1 MYAESITH
9 VWRNLGISDARQDF
23 FGILLLDCLKN
34 NYECHFSRSLVCIKD
49 WVPPKLYDWS
59 GSNETN
65 LFSNL
70 EELTQTHTLIVSR
83 KKPNSLLL
91 FLITPTNQIEPRS
104 KLNGKNPFQT
114 GLSSTRRNLFLGNL
128 RRQVD
133 VGYCTVVIRELG
145 SISSTMA
152 KLWTLKMAFSLAR
165 QLNLEN
171 INLELDAEVLVYM
184 LFSLSSVNLMSETLL
199 TDFRNL
205 MRSLLTAQW
214 LIFIGNP
221 SW

>member
-145 SISSTMA
+145 TW
-152 KLWTLKMAFSLAR
+152 KYF
-165 QLNLEN
+165 QH
-171 INLELDAEVLVYM
+171 Y
-184 LFSLSSVNLMSETLL
+184 
-199 TDFRNL
+199 
-205 MRSLLTAQW
+205 
-214 LIFIGNP
+214 G
-221 SW
+221 

>member
-145 SISSTMA
+145 T
-152 KLWTLKMAFSLAR
+152 W
-165 QLNLEN
+165 NLEVFPA
-171 INLELDAEVLVYM
+171 LW
-184 LFSLSSVNLMSETLL
+184 LSY
-199 TDFRNL
+199 
-205 MRSLLTAQW
+205 
-214 LIFIGNP
+214 GP
-221 SW
+221 